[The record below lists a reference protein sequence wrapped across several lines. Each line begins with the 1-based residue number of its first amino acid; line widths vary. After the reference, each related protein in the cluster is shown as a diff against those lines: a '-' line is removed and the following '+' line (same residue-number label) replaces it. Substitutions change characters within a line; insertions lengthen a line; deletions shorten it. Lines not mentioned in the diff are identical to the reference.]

1 MIKVG
6 VTGGIGSG
14 KTFVCNRLKDRGIPV
29 YNCDDEA
36 KRLMQ
41 EDPNIREQ
49 LCSLVGNRAYINGC
63 LNKPAIAEFLFA
75 SPDNGKKINGIVHP
89 AVKRD
94 FIKWAE
100 QQGRHHIGGGSTA
113 TSTPIVAQEC
123 ALLFE
128 AGFQDTVDAVITVHA
143 PIEVRMERAMRRD
156 NATRQQIEARML
168 QQLDDEEKISRADY
182 SIINDGKADIEQ
194 QIDNIL
200 KLITNQP

>member
-14 KTFVCNRLKDRGIPV
+14 KTFVCNKMKDRGIPV

-41 EDPNIREQ
+41 ENPTIREQ
-49 LCSLVGNRAYINGC
+49 LCSLIGNEAYTNGS
-63 LNKPAIAEFLFA
+63 LNKSVIAEFLFA
-75 SPDNGKKINGIVHP
+75 NPDNGKQINGIVHS
-89 AVKRD
+89 AVKQD
-94 FIKWAE
+94 FVEWASK
-100 QQGRHHIGGGSTA
+100 QT
-113 TSTPIVAQEC
+113 TPIVMQEC

-128 AGFQDTVDAVITVHA
+128 AGFQDTVDAVIAIHA
-143 PIEVRMERAMRRD
+143 PAEVRMERAMRRD
-156 NATRQQIEARML
+156 HATRQQIEARMR
-168 QQLDDEEKISRADY
+168 QQLDEEEKVMRADY
-182 SIINDGKADIEQ
+182 CIVNDGKADIDK